1 MSFLPHISNSLNG
14 YIFLAVNRIAYLY
27 WFPENCSGNI
37 ECNSDLCSA
46 TESWGMVIW
55 YYVLFLFPSFWLV
68 LFGYWFGLWW
78 KLSCLM
84 PPLVQHGYIFVLFL
98 VFGILSFY
106 LLGQVVYAIM
116 HRQEVFQP
124 FRNHPHF
131 NELLENIFNVCVFYL
146 FLLQNDVFSG
156 ILFSSCITV
165 NFYRS

>member
-84 PPLVQHGYIFVLFL
+84 QLCHHWFNMGTFLCFFLFL
-98 VFGILSFY
+98 VSYLFIYWDRSYMQLCTGRRSFSLSGIIRALMSCLRTFLTY
-106 LLGQVVYAIM
+106 
-116 HRQEVFQP
+116 VF
-124 FRNHPHF
+124 FTCF
-131 NELLENIFNVCVFYL
+131 SYKMMFSLVFY
-146 FLLQNDVFSG
+146 FLPA
-156 ILFSSCITV
+156 
-165 NFYRS
+165 